1 MASLIIQDSFEPYYA
16 GRRKWVSPS
25 RAAKEQNDRSARA
38 QESAERSETRASDD
52 CPEDEARH

>member
-16 GRRKWVSPS
+16 GRRKWVTPS

-38 QESAERSETRASDD
+38 QESAERSEKQSCDD
-52 CPEDEARH
+52 RPDDEARH